1 MSISCAWTTLWAEAL
16 AISCDSHVKDQMPE
30 KWQGVASFLL
40 EWLGWSMVNCLDWI
54 SSGSVMNFH
63 PSSLKVLIFSSWFY
77 WQTPQIDEIEQRA
90 EISGSGQTSCLGL
103 FFDQDEPAQNR
114 GLRILQVYCFSRRD
128 GNIVF
133 SCKWL
138 CGIAFLRGQVKH
150 KFCHFE
156 FAQRQKKLRLV
167 QCSWFGWFRPIAHR
181 KFRQNWQQ
189 KRKAQ
194 WCGTFYLQFI
204 WFESIWI

>member
-1 MSISCAWTTLWAEAL
+1 MMSISCAWTTLWAEAL

-77 WQTPQIDEIEQRA
+77 WRTPQIDEIEQRA

-103 FFDQDEPAQNR
+103 FSIRMSQPKIEGWGFCR
-114 GLRILQVYCFSRRD
+114 Y
-128 GNIVF
+128 IVF
-133 SCKWL
+133 HEGMAIL
-138 CGIAFLRGQVKH
+138 FFHVNDFAEL
-150 KFCHFE
+150 HF
-156 FAQRQKKLRLV
+156 
-167 QCSWFGWFRPIAHR
+167 
-181 KFRQNWQQ
+181 
-189 KRKAQ
+189 
-194 WCGTFYLQFI
+194 
-204 WFESIWI
+204 FEVR